1 MLYTSGPAVSCH
13 CPARQSVWW
22 LEILG
27 RTARTLGVTSPASAQ
42 DPHDGAGVCAI
53 NVPPVI
59 TTERV
64 GSNRH
69 TAGNDVR
76 IHLGGDSRRTI
87 RQRLRLNCGSAGGGA
102 APLRCHRLPTHLL

>member
-1 MLYTSGPAVSCH
+1 
-13 CPARQSVWW
+13 
-22 LEILG
+22 
-27 RTARTLGVTSPASAQ
+27 
-42 DPHDGAGVCAI
+42 
-53 NVPPVI
+53 VI

-87 RQRLRLNCGSAGGGA
+87 RQRLRLNCGSAGCGPP
-102 APLRCHRLPTHLL
+102 PLRCNQVPLIVQRRKRSHRLDRIGPPNPPNPPNRPSRPSRPSGTGGVRSVTPTGRRGRAPRCGPG